1 MLIDSFMFLLAKIKS
16 EINSLQTK
24 YDSITLRTKDFM
36 KESCPICLED
46 STLVVPGV
54 LPCCNQLYCITCLAS
69 INGSCPMCR
78 QSFSMDKVNV
88 IMDGKNSNCN
98 NNNTIKII
106 MNQKKFLKSMQ

>member
-1 MLIDSFMFLLAKIKS
+1 
-16 EINSLQTK
+16 
-24 YDSITLRTKDFM
+24 M

-78 QSFSMDKVNV
+78 QAFSMDKVNV

-106 MNQKKFLKSMQ
+106 MNQKKLLKSMQ